1 MEVNSL
7 NFQQKNPQQLEQ
19 PLHDNLQLDLEPVS
33 QNQKQVQQIAVT
45 QSQRESPSKKVFLE
59 FNQSTISNEELP
71 ENINYFC
78 GGGWQQQ
85 QKNFKRS
92 KEDEDFSEITPWI
105 QRNVGLDIPNKQ
117 FYQFQLDQQVTHDSK
132 PPKRP
137 QSQSN
142 VRSKTSKGFNRRRLM
157 LNGFDKENQ
166 SLESTLGGINTTQ
179 SQENSLFKLNLI
191 KNGISNINDLDFAQ
205 NSQLPNSIYQ
215 SMNFLSKKGTQ
226 NQNSNQTPKIQG
238 QIRLI
243 PFSQNIT
250 LQQNSTNDSLNSSQ
264 QQVITGIN
272 QSQHPALSNLINQHT
287 VDGKNHQLANNSH
300 MKYLTN
306 NNKGSQSSQ
315 HFMQGALMQQ
325 QNIIQQNRQ
334 SLGNKTEKIQRRDL
348 NELDNFI
355 QHSSSNS
362 NMLNLRQTQ
371 ANIQNYHQQQLE
383 SQRLNKID
391 KSLVHL
397 KKLNQSKNRVQFATQ
412 NILNSQDQTILK
424 QQPRQKPIISLV
436 QIGQCKN
443 DSSSQSQFKLVQKD
457 QLEHLQ
463 KMKQVRDR
471 IEHYKK
477 EFKQEVIE
485 EIQREAMNISKNGI
499 SGGYTTT
506 RSTNKIVMPATR
518 STNKIVMPANIPMNS
533 LGPIS
538 RQDNQS
544 SKQMPPHH
552 PNSSINQMSRFLRSR
567 SKDVCLSQVVTT
579 TIPQST
585 LKDTNHST
593 RGAMQAGMRRQL
605 QIMKSREYANFHK
618 NFHENQNNN
627 ANTGNQIGNENYNSH
642 NQQISSNPR
651 DSSNLRNAHQRESI
665 RNALDQ
671 ISTYFG
677 KKNQKL

>member
-355 QHSSSNS
+355 QHSS
-362 NMLNLRQTQ
+362 
-371 ANIQNYHQQQLE
+371 
-383 SQRLNKID
+383 
-391 KSLVHL
+391 
-397 KKLNQSKNRVQFATQ
+397 
-412 NILNSQDQTILK
+412 
-424 QQPRQKPIISLV
+424 
-436 QIGQCKN
+436 QCKN

-485 EIQREAMNISKNGI
+485 EIEREAINISKNGI
-499 SGGYTTT
+499 LGGYTT
-506 RSTNKIVMPATR
+506 TR

-533 LGPIS
+533 VGPIS

-605 QIMKSREYANFHK
+605 QIMKSRE
-618 NFHENQNNN
+618 
-627 ANTGNQIGNENYNSH
+627 
-642 NQQISSNPR
+642 